1 MSTFSYTENLSHN
14 YSEIRARL
22 RKTKKLEKEVKGVSG
37 VSGVSEVV
45 DDRISVTALFL
56 SVHLQSTHARHAEP
70 LMKDILNVACSYFGI
85 DKATF
90 LERCRVQRN
99 VRRRQMV
106 TYLNSELCPHKSLEE
121 IGRFFGQHYKT
132 VWYHMKAFRQ
142 LLARNR
148 LLDIETQLLRKLVLI
163 YVYGE
168 IYNDN

>member
-22 RKTKKLEKEVKGVSG
+22 RKTKKLEKGVK
-37 VSGVSEVV
+37 GVSEVV
-45 DDRISVTALFL
+45 EVVPDDRISVSALFL

-70 LMKDILNVACSYFGI
+70 LMKDVLNVACAYFGI
-85 DKATF
+85 DKGTF
-90 LERCRVQRN
+90 LDKCRVSRN

-106 TYLNSELCPHKSLEE
+106 TYLISDLCPHKSLEE
-121 IGRFFGQHYKT
+121 IARVFGQHYKT
-132 VWYHMKAFRQ
+132 IWYHMKKFRF
-142 LLARNR
+142 LMADNR
-148 LLDIETQLLRKLVLI
+148 LLDIETQLVRKLILI